1 MSLQIEGII
10 GVALFYFL
18 ILLVGVWAA
27 WRTKNVGVERGIGFM
42 ERSIVGG
49 RDLGVLIGSF
59 TLTATWVGGGYINGT
74 AEAIYIPGHGLAWAQ
89 APIGYALSLFIGGLF
104 FAKPMRLQGYLTML
118 DPFEKI
124 YNKWIGGMLFIPA
137 VLGELFW
144 SAAIL
149 SALGSTL
156 SIIAAIDVKVAVIIS
171 AVITVFYTLLG
182 GLYSVVYTDV
192 VQLFF
197 IFTGLWLSIPNA
209 MLHPA
214 VTNIGITAK
223 KEVYQESWIGHIDK
237 VDLFLWFDN
246 FFLLILGGIP
256 WQVYYQRILAT
267 SSVSSAKLLSIAAA
281 FGCAIMAIPS
291 ILIGAIAASTD
302 WNQTSYGLPDPKNSN
317 QSDMILPI
325 VIHYLCPPTISI
337 FGLGAVSAAVMSSA
351 DSCILSASSM
361 FTRNVYQLIIRRQA
375 SDNEMK
381 WVMRI
386 SICVFGLIS
395 TVLALLSNSVYGLWY
410 LSSDF
415 VYVILFPQLVSVL
428 FIKSSNAYGS
438 IVGFFLGLILRISG
452 GEPYLQLDP
461 FVCYPGC
468 YLDESNQQ
476 LYIQRFPFKS
486 MAMLVSLLSIIV
498 ISHLTNYLFEHGILK
513 PKFDFLN
520 SIVSQQNKETV
531 DNTGMVNQG
540 SFNLS
545 KMVQV
550 ESKHSGPLILTIKHL
565 RTLSQLLY
573 LLRKM
578 MIHLSP

>member
-1 MSLQIEGII
+1 CWNNVTS
-10 GVALFYFL
+10 VCA
-18 ILLVGVWAA
+18 VVV
-27 WRTKNVGVERGIGFM
+27 TKNVGVERGIGFM

-550 ESKHSGPLILTIKHL
+550 ESKHSGPSDTNNKASENIEST
-565 RTLSQLLY
+565 SV
-573 LLRKM
+573 
-578 MIHLSP
+578 SS

>member
-1 MSLQIEGII
+1 MRPQVQGNTIPPK
-10 GVALFYFL
+10 V
-18 ILLVGVWAA
+18 LVGVWAA

-550 ESKHSGPLILTIKHL
+550 ESKHSGPSDTNNKASENIEST
-565 RTLSQLLY
+565 SV
-573 LLRKM
+573 
-578 MIHLSP
+578 SS